1 MNNKKLK
8 LKKFYLHPNTTFL
21 ILTILVMTLSGI
33 FSIFELQ
40 TKATTITPETG
51 NTTLDLL
58 VVKNMFSY
66 NGLQYIISNSIKNFL
81 QFTPLSSL
89 IVSMIGIAVAE
100 ASGLI
105 ETFTRRH
112 LKKMDPMLLTF
123 LVLLTATISS
133 LINDVGYGL
142 LIPLVGLVYFI
153 YGRNPILG
161 ITTAFA
167 GVAFG
172 YGVSIFVGT
181 MEVSL
186 LGYTTS
192 AARLIDKNY
201 HLALTGN
208 LFFIIAATL
217 IISIVGTFI
226 IEKIIAKK
234 LGHYKTEE
242 LDSKTEEYRI
252 IDLEE
257 EEQKEIEKDRLETRG
272 LKGALITSIIML
284 FIFVYSLLPGLPLS
298 GMMLDLNEKTYLQQL
313 FGTNAYFKDGF
324 TYMVALYLIVTG
336 LVYGIK
342 SKTIKND
349 KEIIE
354 KINNRI
360 SSLGG
365 ILLTIFIASQFINV
379 FKETG
384 LAQIITSMISN
395 FMEKMSLTGIPLI
408 IVSLVFIAI
417 INIFNT
423 SPINKWKVLAPS
435 IVPVFMQAN
444 LSPGFAQI
452 VMRAGL
458 SMTNGFTPLLAG
470 FSIYIG
476 FLNYY
481 NLNKN
486 RPYGINKTLKLLSP
500 YFIIISLTWIGIVIG
515 WYILGL
521 PLGMNTPLT
530 V

>member
-1 MNNKKLK
+1 
-8 LKKFYLHPNTTFL
+8 
-21 ILTILVMTLSGI
+21 
-33 FSIFELQ
+33 
-40 TKATTITPETG
+40 
-51 NTTLDLL
+51 
-58 VVKNMFSY
+58 
-66 NGLQYIISNSIKNFL
+66 
-81 QFTPLSSL
+81 
-89 IVSMIGIAVAE
+89 
-100 ASGLI
+100 
-105 ETFTRRH
+105 
-112 LKKMDPMLLTF
+112 
-123 LVLLTATISS
+123 
-133 LINDVGYGL
+133 
-142 LIPLVGLVYFI
+142 
-153 YGRNPILG
+153 
-161 ITTAFA
+161 
-167 GVAFG
+167 
-172 YGVSIFVGT
+172 
-181 MEVSL
+181 
-186 LGYTTS
+186 
-192 AARLIDKNY
+192 
-201 HLALTGN
+201 
-208 LFFIIAATL
+208 
-217 IISIVGTFI
+217 
-226 IEKIIAKK
+226 
-234 LGHYKTEE
+234 
-242 LDSKTEEYRI
+242 
-252 IDLEE
+252 
-257 EEQKEIEKDRLETRG
+257 
-272 LKGALITSIIML
+272 
-284 FIFVYSLLPGLPLS
+284 
-298 GMMLDLNEKTYLQQL
+298 MMLDLNEKTYLQQL